1 MKSGKQKGILI
12 PAVLASLVCTAALAA
27 FCMFIQIGMTMQA
40 QDEDIRECMDAVM
53 EAVSEVSGNYD
64 QNIATFDEVY
74 RAKAATAAYIARY
87 DKSYRETGY
96 WVDQLGQQMEVTN
109 LMILDSEGAVIAGGE
124 TMAEDYSLPE
134 FDGLRDV
141 FISRKRHQPFEVTFG
156 SGDNAV
162 TRRYYA
168 SRIDSGQY
176 YERTE
181 SIDGDEKKRD
191 EKTSSKVFYSPNIL

>member
-1 MKSGKQKGILI
+1 MKSGKQKGVLI
-12 PAVLASLVCTAALAA
+12 PAVLVSLVCTVALSA
-27 FCMFIQIGMTMQA
+27 FCMFIQVGMTMQA

-109 LMILDSEGAVIAGGE
+109 LMIL
-124 TMAEDYSLPE
+124 
-134 FDGLRDV
+134 
-141 FISRKRHQPFEVTFG
+141 
-156 SGDNAV
+156 
-162 TRRYYA
+162 A
-168 SRIDSGQY
+168 SVKW
-176 YERTE
+176 T
-181 SIDGDEKKRD
+181 
-191 EKTSSKVFYSPNIL
+191 VM